1 MLRYYEVKRRFETSR
16 MKGSRCE
23 NRMKWIISLLV
34 IALSL
39 PGMSVHGAEIEGV
52 FFEDSIAMDGTTL
65 EIRGAGLFRFKL
77 IIKAYVG
84 ALYML
89 EETPSERVLTDTPK
103 RLEIEYFHAIKGE
116 DFGSA
121 SNKVMAQ
128 NVDTEEFERLKPRLD
143 KQNAL
148 YRDVQPGDRY
158 ALSYVPGKGTEL
170 ALNGE
175 PLGVIQ
181 GADFAAA
188 LYAMWLGEK
197 PMNNSFKRQLLGSP

>member
-1 MLRYYEVKRRFETSR
+1 
-16 MKGSRCE
+16 MKTTYT
-23 NRMKWIISLLV
+23 WILVLLAM
-34 IALSL
+34 IPFLS
-39 PGMSVHGAEIEGV
+39 GTRAVGVEIQGVYFKDSVAI
-52 FFEDSIAMDGTTL
+52 DGTTL
-65 EIRGAGLFRFKL
+65 QIRGAGLFRFMRV
-77 IIKAYVG
+77 IKAYVG
-84 ALYML
+84 ALYMH
-89 EETPSERVLTDTPK
+89 EGIPSASVLNDTPK
-103 RLEIEYFHAIKGE
+103 RLEIEYFHAIKAE

-121 SNKVMAQ
+121 SYKVMAQ
-128 NVDTEEFERLKPRLD
+128 NVGPEEFERLKPRLD

-197 PMNNSFKRQLLGSP
+197 PMNNAFKRQLLGSP

>member
-1 MLRYYEVKRRFETSR
+1 LKGARVKKHS
-16 MKGSRCE
+16 
-23 NRMKWIISLLV
+23 KWILVLLTIPLV
-34 IALSL
+34 LSA
-39 PGMSVHGAEIEGV
+39 MSAGGAEIEGV
-52 FFEDSIAMDGTTL
+52 SFKESITLNGVTL
-65 EIRGAGLFRFKL
+65 EIRGTGLFRFMR

-89 EETPSERVLTDTPK
+89 DGTPSESVLTDTPK

-128 NVDTEEFERLKPRLD
+128 NVDPEAFEKLKPRLE
-143 KQNAL
+143 KLNAL

-158 ALSYVPGKGTEL
+158 SLDYVPGKGTEL
-170 ALNGE
+170 ALNGNF
-175 PLGVIQ
+175 LGLIE
-181 GADFAAA
+181 GADFASA

-197 PMNNSFKRQLLGSP
+197 PMNESFKRQLLGTP

>member
-1 MLRYYEVKRRFETSR
+1 M
-16 MKGSRCE
+16 
-23 NRMKWIISLLV
+23 IILLV
-34 IALSL
+34 MALSL
-39 PGMSVHGAEIEGV
+39 SGMSAGGAEIQGV
-52 FFEDSIAMDGTTL
+52 LFKDSITIDGTAL
-65 EIRGAGLFRFKL
+65 QIRGTGLFRFMRV
-77 IIKAYVG
+77 IKAYVG

-89 EETPSERVLTDTPK
+89 VGTPSDSVLTDTPK
-103 RLEIEYFHAIKGE
+103 RLEIEYFHAIKVE

-128 NVDTEEFERLKPRLD
+128 NVNPEEFERLKPRLD
-143 KQNAL
+143 RQNAL

-158 ALSYVPGKGTEL
+158 SLRYVPGKGTEL

-181 GADFAAA
+181 GADFASA

-197 PMNNSFKRQLLGSP
+197 PMNTSFKRQLLGSP